1 MSEDT
6 TTLRGTLDRVR
17 FQSEDGGF
25 SVCEL
30 DVADRPMSV
39 TIVGNLLS
47 TQPGETVEV
56 TGSWT
61 NDPRYGRQFDVDSIR
76 AVPPSTREG
85 IKKYLASG
93 LVEGIGEV
101 LAERIVEHF
110 GEDALE
116 ILDDDPSRIKEVEG
130 IGEVRGD
137 RIMDAWTRQRTIR
150 SVMVFLQSHGVST
163 ARAVKIWDEYG
174 PEAPSVVRENPYRL
188 AEDIH
193 GIGFKTADAIA
204 RRLGIDADAPERARA
219 GLLYELSQAH
229 NEGHMFLPLSELVER
244 TSERLGVP
252 GEMLREPLG
261 QLRRQEKVELEPGSG
276 DEETAVYRAPAFGAE
291 TGAARHVR
299 KLFDGGD
306 LLAGIDGGG
315 DAALDSELSD
325 AERDLGLEL
334 AEAQRKA
341 VRTAWTDAV
350 TVITGGPG
358 TGKTTIV
365 QAICNIGESRGQAIA
380 LAAPTGRAAKRLG
393 EATGRESK
401 TVHRLLEYGGQDG
414 FQRDEN
420 EPLDV
425 DMLVVDEASMLDTYL
440 FHAVVR
446 ALQPG
451 TSLVL
456 VGDID
461 QLPSVGPGDV
471 LADLIESRQIAVVKL
486 TEIFRQAE
494 QSAIVRNAH
503 RINEGEMPV
512 APTHDDGRLVDFY
525 TISADSPEQARD
537 TVIRTVSDRIP
548 EAFGFDSV
556 REVQILSP
564 MHRGLVGCTQL
575 NERLQRIYN
584 QGAPELQR
592 AGRLWKVGDRVM
604 QTRNNYD
611 LEVFNGDI
619 GTIERIDEGSET
631 VHVDYGGRR
640 VPHPYSALDEL
651 ELAYAITVHK
661 SQGSEYPAV
670 VIPVVTQHYIMLQ
683 RNLLYTAVS
692 RAEKLV
698 ILVGQQKAV
707 QIAVDND
714 QAKNRYTRL
723 ARRLRD
729 DFR

>member
-1 MSEDT
+1 MSGDT

-17 FQSEDGGF
+17 FESEDGDF

-30 DVADRPMSV
+30 DVDDRPMSV

-47 TQPGETVEV
+47 TQPGESVEV
-56 TGSWT
+56 TGTWK
-61 NDPRYGRQFDVDSIR
+61 NDPRYGRQFAVDSIR
-76 AVPPSTREG
+76 AVPPSTKEG

-101 LAERIVEHF
+101 LADRIVGHF
-110 GEDALE
+110 GEDTLE
-116 ILDDDPSRIKEVEG
+116 ILDADPSRIKEVDG
-130 IGEVRGD
+130 IGDVRGD
-137 RIMDAWTRQRTIR
+137 RIMEAWTRQRTIR

-174 PEAPSVVRENPYRL
+174 PEAPSVVRENPYKL

-229 NEGHMFLPLSELVER
+229 NEGHMFLPLPTLRDR
-244 TSERLGVP
+244 TSERLGVSE
-252 GEMLREPLG
+252 EMLEGPLAE
-261 QLRRQEKVELEPGSG
+261 LRRQEKVEIESGVSGEPQ
-276 DEETAVYRAPAFGAE
+276 AVYRAAAFGAE
-291 TGAARHVR
+291 KGAARHVR
-299 KLFDGGD
+299 KLFAEGD
-306 LLAGIDGGG
+306 LFAGTE
-315 DAALDSELSD
+315 DARDAGLEAELTE
-325 AERDLGLEL
+325 AERALGLQL
-334 AEAQRKA
+334 ADAQRRA

-365 QAICNIGESRGQAIA
+365 QAICHIGEARGQHVA

-393 EATGRESK
+393 EATGREAK

-414 FQRDEN
+414 FQRDED

-446 ALQPG
+446 ALEPG

-456 VGDID
+456 VGDVD

-471 LADLIESRQIAVVKL
+471 LADLIDSDQIAVVKL

-503 RINEGEMPV
+503 RINAGEMPV
-512 APTHDDGRLVDFY
+512 APSHDDGQLVDFY
-525 TISADSPEQARD
+525 TIAADSPEEARD

-548 EAFGFDSV
+548 EAFGYDAV

-575 NERLQRIYN
+575 NERLQTIYN

-619 GTIERIDEGSET
+619 GTISRIDEGSET

-683 RNLLYTAVS
+683 RNLLYTAVT
-692 RAEKLV
+692 RAEELV

-707 QIAVDND
+707 KIAVDND

-729 DFR
+729 DLR